1 MIWHE
6 GGQWNDVPCNYHLTF
21 TCKKGTVSCSQ
32 PPVVPDARVFG
43 VPRERYEINSLV
55 RYHCKQ
61 GFIQRHA
68 PTIRCRANGQWDV
81 PKVTCMSAANY
92 QRSFAHKHRGN
103 LNNHY
108 QIRHH
113 NHHLGL
119 STHPNYSSAQRAAP
133 QNHNSEK
140 NILSLQRRYQ
150 QLQREKRYPGSQSQE
165 EEEDELRR

>member
-1 MIWHE
+1 MIWHG

-21 TCKKGTVSCSQ
+21 TCKKGTASPRSGLW
-32 PPVVPDARVFG
+32 DAQRSFG
-43 VPRERYEINSLV
+43 VQRERYEINYLV
-55 RYHCKQ
+55 LYHCKQ
-61 GFIQRHA
+61 GFIRRNAH
-68 PTIRCRANGQWDV
+68 TIGCRANGQWDV
-81 PKVTCMSAANY
+81 PKVTRMSAANY
-92 QRSFAHKHRGN
+92 QKSFAHKHRGN

-113 NHHLGL
+113 NRHLGL
-119 STHPNYSSAQRAAP
+119 SSHPNSSSAQRAEP

-165 EEEDELRR
+165 EDELRR